1 MATDQVQTTLAANA
15 DAVWAVVGDFD
26 GIDKLFPNL
35 EGLRIEDGPEGHDR
49 VLTMFGMDIRERFIS
64 KDDAN
69 RILVYSVLGIPG
81 VELEHH
87 QGTITVTEAG
97 EGCEVTWAF
106 DVAPDAMVDLFKGTY
121 AGALGDLEQY
131 FA

>member
-1 MATDQVQTTLAANA
+1 MAQDRVAVSLAAA
-15 DAVWAVVGDFD
+15 PDAVWAVVGDFD

-35 EGLRIEDGPEGHDR
+35 EGLRIEDSADGHDR

-64 KDDAN
+64 KDDDA
-69 RILVYSVLGIPG
+69 RVLVYSVLSIPG

-87 QGTITVTEAG
+87 QGTITVTPEG
-97 EGCEVTWAF
+97 EGSHVTWAF
-106 DVAPDAMVDLFKGTY
+106 DVAPDAMIDLFKGTY
-121 AGALGDLEQY
+121 TGALGDLEKY